1 MNVCFTGLVC
11 ALSVGLWAQTPPPP
25 QPEPKKEI
33 APDTVVASVGD
44 QKLTANDVKQ
54 ILAGVP
60 PNYQQMFRTE
70 PAKVLEFYF
79 VQKYLAQEAEKAGY
93 DKQSPYKEALE
104 YQRRDYLSRAEI
116 QEKRNRTPVTMEEEQ
131 KYYSEHPEKYQQATV
146 KVIYIAYNPNP
157 KAPVDPKAPKLRSE
171 EEAKAII
178 EDLRKQVLGGAD
190 FGALAKAKSEDK
202 ESGEK
207 NGDFGVI
214 GRGGAYPDEI
224 KKAVFGLKIGQVSEP
239 IKQRNGYYLI
249 RVESLAKQAYNE
261 VRTEIYEELKSAAF
275 SVWFKDVQVKNQVKI
290 ENADFF
296 KPPAAPA
303 LPSPQ
308 AR

>member
-1 MNVCFTGLVC
+1 MNLRFTGLVC
-11 ALSVGLWAQTPPPP
+11 ALGAGLWAQTPPPP

-33 APDTVVASVGD
+33 PPDTVVAIVGD
-44 QKLTANDVKQ
+44 HKLTANDVKQ
-54 ILAGVP
+54 IVAGVP
-60 PNYQQMFRTE
+60 PQYQQAFRTD
-70 PAKVLEFYF
+70 PAKVLEFVF
-79 VQKYLAQEAEKAGY
+79 VQKYLAEEAEKAGY

-116 QEKRNRTPVTMEEEQ
+116 QEKRNRTPVTLEEEE
-131 KYYSEHPEKYQQATV
+131 KYYNEHPEKYQQATV

-178 EDLRKQVLGGAD
+178 EDLRKQVLSGAE
-190 FGALAKAKSEDK
+190 FGAVAKAKSEDK
-202 ESGEK
+202 ESAEK

-224 KKAVFGLKIGQVSEP
+224 KKAVFALKTGQVSEP

-249 RVESLAKQAYNE
+249 KVESLAKQAYRD

-275 SVWFKDVQVKNQVKI
+275 DVWFKGIQKKNAVKI
-290 ENADFF
+290 ENTDFF
-296 KPPAAPA
+296 KPQAAPA
-303 LPSPQ
+303 VPQ
-308 AR
+308 PPVK